1 MLLDRKRINKWAKWV
16 ALILAIVFAISF
28 VALGVGSGT
37 GLNWSDLWGSLSG
50 NKSSSKAAPDTPQGK
65 IAALQTQLAADPT
78 NADIMLGIATQYE
91 DLKQPNMAIQYLE
104 KAATIKPDD
113 VLIWTRLGRIYLAA
127 DSLDYTSAVRV
138 WSKASELDSTTPAVF
153 LQLGVAERGAG
164 NSKMAILAWNKYLEL
179 APNGDMADTVKAQIA
194 QMTSTTTVPV
204 DASNTATTATGAT
217 TTTAP

>member
-50 NKSSSKAAPDTPQGK
+50 NKSSSQAAPDTPQGRIK
-65 IAALQTQLAADPT
+65 ALEAQLAADPT
-78 NADIMLGIATQYE
+78 NVDLMLGIATQYE
-91 DLKQPNMAIQYLE
+91 QLQQPQMAAQYLE

-113 VLIWTRLGRIYLAA
+113 VLIYTRLGTIYLAV
-127 DSLDYTSAVRV
+127 DSRDYNSAVRV
-138 WSKASELDSTTPAVF
+138 LSKATELDPTNAAVF
-153 LQLGVAERGAG
+153 LQLGVAERGVG
-164 NSKMAILAWNKYLEL
+164 NARMAILAWNKYLEL
-179 APNGDMADTVKAQIA
+179 APNGDMAETVKAQIA

-204 DASNTATTATGAT
+204 DASTTATTSAGAT